1 MIRGFVATLQ
11 EQTEQWLAS
20 AHRQTALG
28 RATLASRENS
38 SVSDDP
44 YARADAMGF
53 LTDMVLALEDCVR
66 VMAAAIDTLDART
79 K

>member
-1 MIRGFVATLQ
+1 
-11 EQTEQWLAS
+11 
-20 AHRQTALG
+20 
-28 RATLASRENS
+28 
-38 SVSDDP
+38 
-44 YARADAMGF
+44 MGF